1 MPASMCWSPPT
12 TCFMP
17 LRSISAARR
26 EFLIWAG
33 GAASGLLLSSAGL
46 ADAARPATR
55 AVGLQLFT
63 VWETLDRDFEGT
75 LQSVH
80 RIGYREVET
89 AGALH
94 RSAAQWRAS
103 LGRAGLRCPSVH
115 LAGNDPIPAMMDFAR
130 ELGASYVVTALYML
144 NPMPD
149 DASYRRML
157 ANLALDDYK
166 RMADRCNRLGKQA
179 KERGLTLAYHN
190 ENIEFKPL
198 AGQLGYDTLLAETD
212 PDLVKLELDC
222 GWMVAAG
229 HDPTEYLRA
238 NPGRFRML
246 HVKDFMPIAKPTY
259 GVTEGD
265 APMSAELGRGFID
278 YRRIIGAGR
287 RAGIEHY
294 FVEEEPPFAT
304 PMMQALTID
313 YRYLRTIL
321 AAAA

>member
-1 MPASMCWSPPT
+1 MPSP
-12 TCFMP
+12 
-17 LRSISAARR
+17 SISSPRR
-26 EFLIWAG
+26 AFLNLAF
-33 GAASGLLLSSAGL
+33 GAVSGLLLPSADL
-46 ADAARPATR
+46 AKAARRAPR

-63 VWETLDRDFEGT
+63 VSESLERDFDGT
-75 LQSVH
+75 LQSIH

-89 AGALH
+89 AGALR
-94 RSAAQWRAS
+94 RSAAQWRTS
-103 LGRAGLRCPSVH
+103 LGNAGLACASVH
-115 LAGNDPIPAMMDFAR
+115 LAGDDPIPAMMDFAK

-144 NPMPD
+144 NPTPD

-157 ANLALDDYK
+157 ASLVLDDYK
-166 RMADRCNRLGKQA
+166 RMADTCNRLGKEA
-179 KERGLTLAYHN
+179 KELGLTLAYHN
-190 ENIEFKPL
+190 ENTEFEPH

-212 PDLVKLELDC
+212 SDLVKLELDC

-229 HDPTEYLRA
+229 HDPTQYLLAHPDRY
-238 NPGRFRML
+238 RML

-259 GVTEGD
+259 GVAEGD
-265 APMSAELGRGFID
+265 APRSAELGRGVID
-278 YRRIIGAGR
+278 YRSIIGAGR

-294 FVEEEPPFAT
+294 LVEEEPPFAT

>member
-1 MPASMCWSPPT
+1 
-12 TCFMP
+12 
-17 LRSISAARR
+17 
-26 EFLIWAG
+26 
-33 GAASGLLLSSAGL
+33 
-46 ADAARPATR
+46 
-55 AVGLQLFT
+55 
-63 VWETLDRDFEGT
+63 
-75 LQSVH
+75 
-80 RIGYREVET
+80 
-89 AGALH
+89 
-94 RSAAQWRAS
+94 
-103 LGRAGLRCPSVH
+103 
-115 LAGNDPIPAMMDFAR
+115 MMDFAR

-144 NPMPD
+144 NPTPD

-157 ANLALDDYK
+157 ASLALDDYK

-190 ENIEFKPL
+190 ENIEFEPL
-198 AGQLGYDTLLAETD
+198 AGQLGYDTLLADTD

-229 HDPTEYLRA
+229 HDPTRYLLA
-238 NPGRFRML
+238 HPDRFRML
-246 HVKDFMPIAKPTY
+246 HVKDFMPIAKPTF

-265 APMSAELGRGFID
+265 APTSAELGRGFID